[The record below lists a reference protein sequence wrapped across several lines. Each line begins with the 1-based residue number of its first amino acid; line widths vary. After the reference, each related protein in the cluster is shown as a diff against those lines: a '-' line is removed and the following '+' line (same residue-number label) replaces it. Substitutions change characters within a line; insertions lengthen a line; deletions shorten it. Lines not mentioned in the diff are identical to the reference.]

1 MIGEVICVSAYSIVK
16 KVEVGIFFLV
26 LFFINPFLSIYIIR
40 MTKVRGLNE
49 PVRYRYSLHRSRALI
64 PRGRRTR
71 RSSSSGRE
79 GGKNPGLR
87 AAV

>member
-49 PVRYRYSLHRSRALI
+49 PVRYGYRYR
-64 PRGRRTR
+64 
-71 RSSSSGRE
+71 
-79 GGKNPGLR
+79 
-87 AAV
+87 

>member
-49 PVRYRYSLHRSRALI
+49 PVRYRYR
-64 PRGRRTR
+64 
-71 RSSSSGRE
+71 
-79 GGKNPGLR
+79 
-87 AAV
+87 